1 MIEFTPETIQVL
13 AEEAGC
19 SLDAAEAA
27 LTQALNICPVEENEP
42 DFQEKFVAL
51 YEQALKLLQ

>member
-1 MIEFTPETIQVL
+1 MVEFAPETIQVL

-27 LTQALNICPVEENEP
+27 LNQALNICPVDENEP
-42 DFQEKFVAL
+42 DFQEKFMAL
-51 YEQALKLLQ
+51 YERALKILQ